1 MKRRFLLSLI
11 CATTSFLAVATAFA
25 NLGLTSKPGGVEAVT
40 RKVTQGALQT
50 IGRDG
55 QPRAECPLKHTDV
68 KAEVSGHLARVT
80 VTQEFHNPFQEK
92 IEAVYVFP
100 LPQSAAVDD
109 MTMIVGDRKV
119 KGKIKRREEAQAIYE
134 AAREAGQTAS
144 LLDQERPNIFT
155 QSVAN
160 IAPGAEVKITIS
172 YVEFLKYEDGI
183 YEFVFPMVVG
193 PRYIPGQPTGE
204 QASRRGRGWAPDTN
218 QVPDASRI
226 TPRVAPK
233 TTRAGHD
240 ISIEVKLDTGV
251 PIDGLKSTLHEIDVA
266 RPDNHRAVV
275 RLKDQATIP
284 NKDFILK
291 FDVAGKKIADAVM
304 THSGAQGG
312 FFTLILQPPERVTAA
327 DVAPKE
333 LVFVIDTSGSMSGFP
348 IEKAKETMKLALD
361 NLYPDDT
368 FNLITFSGDTHV
380 LFPQPVPA
388 TRENLLRAQRFLA
401 SRQGSGGTE
410 MMKAIRA
417 ALAPSDEQD
426 HVRIVCFMTDGHV
439 GNDMEI
445 ISEVQK
451 HPNARVFSFGIGS
464 SVNRFLLDKMAEH
477 GRGEVEYVTLEDDGS
492 AAARRFHER
501 VRNPLLTDI
510 EIDWAGLPVADVY
523 PKRLTDLFSVKPLIL
538 TGRYTSAARGVIRLR
553 GNLAGQNFVKEIP
566 VELPDAQTEHDS
578 LATLWARTRIDD
590 LMSQDYAGIQNDDPQ
605 PDVREAIT
613 QLGLEYKLMTQFTS
627 FVAVEEM
634 TVTDG
639 GQPRRIDVPV
649 EMPEGVSREGV
660 FGEENSQLFGQS
672 SKDNPF
678 EKLDLLARLSRP
690 PKAPY
695 KSASRGDARTRVGSG
710 VGHGKGSGIGSGSG
724 PGYGPGSGG
733 NAGGAPARLG
743 GGNAPPPPPP
753 SKGTPPQLSLGTN
766 LRVPSSVL
774 QGSATKKVQPTYPE
788 IARTA
793 SATGAVLVQ
802 ITVNETG
809 EVINAR
815 VIKSHPMFNDAALQA
830 AKQWRFKPMELSGK
844 PVKATGILTFNFGSG
859 ANAAPSENLPMTPLT
874 EEPFKE
880 RPLAKLH
887 PAVATIIERLKN
899 KDAKP
904 GAEELKF
911 TRDGKAEIQVWLA
924 DKSAE
929 TIEQLKKLGFE
940 AILDPQSSKLIIGRL
955 PVEKLAALAELPAVR
970 YIAPQN
976 K

>member
-1 MKRRFLLSLI
+1 MKRIFLLSLI
-11 CATTSFLAVATAFA
+11 YAAIFLAVAIAFVRFVPA
-25 NLGLTSKPGGVEAVT
+25 NDSGMVNAAPRE
-40 RKVTQGALQT
+40 VTQGAMQA
-50 IGRDG
+50 IGSDG

-68 KAEVSGHLARVT
+68 KAQVSGQLARVT
-80 VTQEFHNPFQEK
+80 VTQVFHNPFQEK
-92 IEAVYVFP
+92 IEAVYAFP
-100 LPQSAAVDD
+100 LPSSAAVDD
-109 MTMIVGDRKV
+109 MTMIVGDRTV

-134 AAREAGQTAS
+134 AARDAGQTAS

-172 YVEFLKYEDGI
+172 YVEFLKYEDGT

-193 PRYIPGQPTGE
+193 PRYIPGQPIGK
-204 QASRRGRGWAPDTN
+204 QGGGWAPDTS

-226 TPRVAPK
+226 TPQVAPK
-233 TTRAGHD
+233 GTRAGHD
-240 ISIEVKLDTGV
+240 ITIEVKLDTGV
-251 PIDGLKSTLHEIDVA
+251 PIDEMKSTLHEVDVT

-291 FDVAGKKIADAVM
+291 FDVAGRKISDAVL
-304 THSGAQGG
+304 THRGTQGG
-312 FFTLILQPPERVTAA
+312 FFTLMLQPPERVTAA
-327 DVAPKE
+327 DVTPKE
-333 LVFVIDTSGSMSGFP
+333 LVFVVDTSGSMSGFP

-368 FNLITFSGDTHV
+368 FNLITFSGDTHI

-388 TRENLLRAQRFLA
+388 TRENLQRAQSFLA

-445 ISEVQK
+445 ISEIQK
-451 HPNARVFSFGIGS
+451 HQNARVFAFGIGS
-464 SVNRFLLDKMAEH
+464 SVNRFLLDKMAEQ

-523 PKRLTDLFSVKPLIL
+523 PKRLPDLFSAKPLIL

-553 GNLAGQNFVKEIP
+553 GNLAGQNYVKEIP
-566 VELPDAQTEHDS
+566 VELPDTQPEHDT

-590 LMSQDYAGIQNDDPQ
+590 LMSQDYAGIQNGNAQ
-605 PDVREAIT
+605 PDMRESIT
-613 QLGLEYKLMTQFTS
+613 QLGLEYRLMTQFTS

-634 TVTDG
+634 TVTEG
-639 GQPRRIDVPV
+639 GRPRRIDVPV
-649 EMPEGVSREGV
+649 EMPEGMSHEGV
-660 FGEENSQLFGQS
+660 FGADESISGFVGKFGLILGRNGLEIADS
-672 SKDNPF
+672 GRIRAKT
-678 EKLDLLARLSRP
+678 KSRR
-690 PKAPY
+690 A
-695 KSASRGDARTRVGSG
+695 
-710 VGHGKGSGIGSGSG
+710 
-724 PGYGPGSGG
+724 
-733 NAGGAPARLG
+733 AGG
-743 GGNAPPPPPP
+743 GGNVSPSATPPPPPPPP
-753 SKGTPPQLSLGTN
+753 SKGVPPQASLDPN
-766 LRVPSSVL
+766 LAVSGGVL
-774 QGSATKKVQPTYPE
+774 QGSATRKVQPAYPAL
-788 IARTA
+788 ARA
-793 SATGAVLVQ
+793 ARAQGAAQVQ
-802 ITVNETG
+802 ITVSESG
-809 EVINAR
+809 EVIDAR
-815 VIKSHPMFNDAALQA
+815 VIGGHPMFRDAALQA
-830 AKQWRFKPMELSGK
+830 AKQWRFKPTELSGV
-844 PVKATGILTFNFGSG
+844 PVKTQGVITFNFDPDK
-859 ANAAPSENLPMTPLT
+859 NATLSETVPMTQLT
-874 EEPFKE
+874 EEQFKQQL
-880 RPLAKLH
+880 RAKLH
-887 PAVATIIERLKN
+887 PAVIAVIERLRN
-899 KDAKP
+899 KDAKSS
-904 GAEELKF
+904 AEELRF
-911 TRDGKAEIQVWLA
+911 TRDGKAEIQVWLM

-970 YIAPQN
+970 YIAPQT

>member
-11 CATTSFLAVATAFA
+11 CATTSFLAVATAFI
-25 NLGLTSKPGGVEAVT
+25 NLSPVNNSSAVEIAPP
-40 RKVTQGALQT
+40 KATQGALQV

-55 QPRAECPLKHTDV
+55 QQRAECPLKHTDV
-68 KAEVSGHLARVT
+68 KAEVSGQLARVT
-80 VTQEFHNPFQEK
+80 VTQEFHNPFEEK

-109 MTMIVGDRKV
+109 MTMIVGDHTV

-155 QSVAN
+155 QSVTN

-172 YVEFLKYEDGI
+172 YVEFLKYEDGT

-193 PRYIPGQPTGE
+193 PRYIPGRPIGKQG
-204 QASRRGRGWAPDTN
+204 GGWAPDTSK
-218 QVPDASRI
+218 VPDASRI

-233 TTRAGHD
+233 GTRAGHD

-291 FDVAGKKIADAVM
+291 FDVAGKQIADAVM
-304 THSGAQGG
+304 AHRGAQGG
-312 FFTLILQPPERVTAA
+312 FFTLMLQPPERVTAD

-333 LVFVIDTSGSMSGFP
+333 LVFVLDTSGSMSGFP

-368 FNLITFSGDTHV
+368 FNLITFSGDTDI

-388 TRENLLRAQRFLA
+388 TRENLQRAQSFLA

-451 HPNARVFSFGIGS
+451 HPNARVFAFGIGS

-510 EIDWAGLPVADVY
+510 EIDWAELPVADVY
-523 PKRLTDLFSVKPLIL
+523 PKRLPDLFSAKPLLL
-538 TGRYTSAARGVIRLR
+538 TGRYMSAARGVIRLR

-566 VELPDAQTEHDS
+566 VELPESQTEHDA
-578 LATLWARTRIDD
+578 LATLWARTRIDN
-590 LMSQDYAGIQNDDPQ
+590 LMSQDYAGIQNGNPQ
-605 PDVREAIT
+605 PEVREAIT
-613 QLGLEYKLMTQFTS
+613 QLGLEYRLMTQFTS

-634 TVTDG
+634 TVIDG
-639 GQPRRIDVPV
+639 DQPRRIDVPV
-649 EMPEGVSREGV
+649 EMPEGVSHEGV
-660 FGEENSQLFGQS
+660 FGDENGQLFGQR

-678 EKLDLLARLSRP
+678 ERLDLLARLSRP

-695 KSASRGDARTRVGSG
+695 KSVARGNARTRIGGG
-710 VGHGKGSGIGSGSG
+710 VGTGKGAGADSGSG
-724 PGYGPGSGG
+724 PGYGPG
-733 NAGGAPARLG
+733 G
-743 GGNAPPPPPP
+743 GGNVGGAKAQLGDRNVPPPPPPPPP
-753 SKGTPPQLSLGTN
+753 SKGVPPQMALNPSLQVSNG
-766 LRVPSSVL
+766 VL
-774 QGSATKKVQPTYPE
+774 QSSATKKVQPAYPA
-788 IARTA
+788 IANAA
-793 SATGAVLVQ
+793 SAKGAVQVQ
-802 ITVNETG
+802 VTINESG

-815 VIKSHPMFNDAALQA
+815 VINGHPILRDAALQA
-830 AKQWRFKPMELSGK
+830 AKQWRFKPTELSGV
-844 PVKATGILTFNFGSG
+844 PVKSQGVITFDFDSSKNATPGELV
-859 ANAAPSENLPMTPLT
+859 PMTTLT
-874 EEPFKE
+874 EEQFKQQL
-880 RPLAKLH
+880 RAKLH
-887 PAVATIIERLKN
+887 PAVAAVIERLKN

-911 TRDGKAEIQVWLA
+911 ARDGKAEIQVWLA

-955 PVEKLAALAELPAVR
+955 PIEKLAALLEFPSVK
-970 YIAPQN
+970 YIAPQT